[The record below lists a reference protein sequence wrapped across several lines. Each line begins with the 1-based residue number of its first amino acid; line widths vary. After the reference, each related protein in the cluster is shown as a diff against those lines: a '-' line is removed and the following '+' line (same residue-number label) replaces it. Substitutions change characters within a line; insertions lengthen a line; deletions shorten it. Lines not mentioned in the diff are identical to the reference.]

1 MLQKV
6 GVLMFNHHLFSNF
19 DFKKY
24 EKDFILK
31 KYNSNT
37 LVFHEGEECNHL
49 GIILKGQLII
59 STLTTLEKDYIIN
72 ILNEGDLFGDTL
84 LFSEKTLFLGD
95 GIVSKDSEILFISKS
110 LLLEMLKD
118 QQFLLNFL
126 SIVSKKSLDLR
137 NRLKLLS
144 HKSIEERILF
154 YLSEQK
160 KQTGSNKIPIKSKE
174 TLAQLLN
181 IPRPSLSRELIK
193 LKEKKIIDY
202 NRYYI
207 ILMI

>member
-1 MLQKV
+1 MN
-6 GVLMFNHHLFSNF
+6 NHPLFLNV
-19 DFKKY
+19 DLKKY
-24 EKDFILK
+24 EKHFVIK
-31 KYNSNT
+31 KYPQNT
-37 LVFHEGEECNHL
+37 LLFHEGDECNSL

-59 STLTTLEKDYIIN
+59 STITSLDKEYVIN
-72 ILNEGDLFGDTL
+72 ILNRNDLFGDTL

-95 GIVSKDSEILFISKS
+95 GITSQDSEILFISKE
-110 LLLEMLKD
+110 LLLEMFKD

-126 SIVSKKSLDLR
+126 SIVAKKSTDLR

-154 YLSEQK
+154 YLDTQRK
-160 KQTGSNKIPIKSKE
+160 RLNTNKIPIKSKE
-174 TLAQLLN
+174 SLAQLLN

-193 LKEKKIIDY
+193 LKEQKIIDY